1 MPFNPKSH
9 SLCWEALSMC
19 YGTVS
24 IFWQVVYKTALAFA
38 SRFCS
43 VSRTENRAVS
53 DLSWPCAR
61 PHVCSWFSRFPGIIG
76 TFQRSYGHLISH
88 YFLLSLLVSVL
99 FAPTVITASGSWYVK
114 HLLLTV
120 FDKCP
125 GENTIHIDCILVH
138 GKYRQALRAGV
149 SRELSNRSVQ
159 FSSVQS
165 LSCVRLFVTPWITA
179 RQASLSIINSWSLF
193 TLMSIESVMPS
204 NQLILSSPSLPAFN
218 LSQHQGLFI
227 WVSSSHQ
234 VAKVLEFQFQY
245 QSFQWR
251 NHSSKASILWHSAFF
266 MVQLSHPYVTTGKN
280 TALTRWTL
288 PSK

>member
-24 IFWQVVYKTALAFA
+24 TFWQVVYKTALAFA
-38 SRFCS
+38 SHFCS
-43 VSRTENRAVS
+43 ISRTENRAIS
-53 DLSWPCAR
+53 DLSWPCAW
-61 PHVCSWFSRFPGIIG
+61 PHVCSWFSRVPGIIG

-138 GKYRQALRAGV
+138 DKYRQALRAGV

-165 LSCVRLFVTPWITA
+165 LSLVRLFVTPWIAA
-179 RQASLSIINSWSLF
+179 RQASLSTNSWSLLK
-193 TLMSIESVMPS
+193 LMSIESVMPS
-204 NQLILSSPSLPAFN
+204 NQLILCCPLRLLPLIFPSIKVFSNESVLHIRWPKYWSFSFNISPSN
-218 LSQHQGLFI
+218 EGTTVQKHQ
-227 WVSSSHQ
+227 
-234 VAKVLEFQFQY
+234 
-245 QSFQWR
+245 
-251 NHSSKASILWHSAFF
+251 FF
-266 MVQLSHPYVTTGKN
+266 GTQLSLWYNSHIHTWLLVKT
-280 TALTRWTL
+280 
-288 PSK
+288 